1 MGCSKTNNVNN
12 LLHRRLLNDKAGFK
26 CISNCNKHRSSKPLL
41 LERRLCLDAIKFGHI
56 NDVDVCPCSFEQ
68 NGIMTYYAKFA
79 EGDLVRPMSAFSF
92 LIAGKEIGVSTDD
105 VGIISVFRI
114 C

>member
-1 MGCSKTNNVNN
+1 M
-12 LLHRRLLNDKAGFK
+12 NDKAGFK
-26 CISNCNKHRSSKPLL
+26 CIFNCNKHCSSKPLL

-56 NDVDVCPCSFEQ
+56 NDVDVCPLSFEQ